1 MESTFVLL
9 KPSAVVLGLVGQ
21 IITRFE
27 RKGLKIVALKMIQ
40 VKREEAQ
47 KLYAIHEGK
56 PFYDELIQHITSAP
70 IVTFVVEGEN
80 AVSVTR
86 RLIGATDP
94 KDAHPGTIRGDL
106 SIVVHKNI
114 IHAADTQENA
124 EREIGIFFT
133 KDEFLNYRRADEDWI
148 Y

>member
-40 VKREEAQ
+40 VKREEAR

-70 IVTFVVEGEN
+70 IVAFVVEGEN

-86 RLIGATDP
+86 GLIGATDP
-94 KDAHPGTIRGDL
+94 KDARPGTIRGDL

-124 EREIGIFFT
+124 EREIGIFF
-133 KDEFLNYRRADEDWI
+133 KEDEFLNYHRADEDWI